1 VGYLVDKA
9 TVSLEDILKL
19 MSDSETRI
27 VTRIDRLEDRIN
39 GRLTWLERRD
49 WIIGGGVIFIIG
61 AFLVVLRIV
70 PV

>member
-1 VGYLVDKA
+1 VDSLVDKA